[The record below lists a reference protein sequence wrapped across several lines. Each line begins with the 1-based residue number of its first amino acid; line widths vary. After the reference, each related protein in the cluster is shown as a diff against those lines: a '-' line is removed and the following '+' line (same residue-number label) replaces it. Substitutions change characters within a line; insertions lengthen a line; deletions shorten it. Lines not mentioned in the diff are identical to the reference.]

1 MTSHQRL
8 LIAVFE
14 KQFILLKRYW
24 LNTVLMLLGVYIMF
38 AMVFFGGQ
46 TVGGDSID
54 SALDSVVI
62 GFFLFLAASAAYFD
76 VARSIMQEA
85 QWGTLEQLYMSPFG
99 IGRVLGVKTIFN
111 VVVSTGLAIG
121 LLGLMLVT
129 TGRSLAIDVV
139 TIVPLL
145 VVTILPAVGIGYF
158 VAGLSL
164 LYKRIENVQQL
175 LQFGFVGL
183 IAAPGV
189 VQGPILALLPL
200 SYGSD
205 LLTRAM
211 IDGTRLWE
219 FSPVELTAL
228 VASSLAYLAVGYV
241 IFGWFVGKTRERGIM
256 GHY

>member
-1 MTSHQRL
+1 MSGHRRL

-14 KQFILLKRYW
+14 KQLILLKRYW
-24 LNTVLMLLGVYIMF
+24 LNTVLMLFGVYLMF

-46 TVGGDSID
+46 TVGGNSID
-54 SALDSVVI
+54 SALDTVVI

-99 IGRVLGVKTIFN
+99 IGHVLGVKTVFN
-111 VVVSTGLAIG
+111 IVVSIGLAIG

-129 TGRSLAIDVV
+129 TGRSLTVDLV

-145 VVTILPAVGIGYF
+145 VMTILPAVGIGYF
-158 VAGLSL
+158 IAGLSL

-183 IAAPGV
+183 IAAPGA
-189 VQGPILALLPL
+189 VQGPILVFLPL
-200 SYGSD
+200 SFGSD
-205 LLTRAM
+205 LLMRAM
-211 IDGTRLWE
+211 TDGTRLWE
-219 FSPVELTAL
+219 FSLLELTAL
-228 VASSLAYLAVGYV
+228 VGSSVGYLVVGYV
-241 IFGWFVGKTRERGIM
+241 IFGRFVERTRKRGIM